1 MYFGTYFKKW
11 YEFQKLSVI
20 CIRIGIIDRWL
31 LVKPAGKETQYIMFS
46 HAIARKP
53 GPNFAQGLTTAVNE
67 TPPRYEILV
76 KQHGEYI
83 DALKSIGIEVTLLGE
98 LPDHP
103 DAYFVED
110 TAVVTANVAVI
121 TNPGADSRQGE
132 EETIAPVLA
141 KYRKI
146 ERIKPPGTVDGGDVL
161 QVGNHFF
168 IGVSERTNHEGAGQL
183 SQILKSYG
191 YTYTIAAV
199 GEGLHFKSSVNY
211 VGKNTLLITED
222 FTKNDQLKGYDTI
235 VVNSEES
242 YAANTL
248 FINDHLLVPRGYPD
262 TRKKLERL
270 DFTIIDLDTSEVR
283 KMDGGLT
290 CMSIRF

>member
-1 MYFGTYFKKW
+1 
-11 YEFQKLSVI
+11 
-20 CIRIGIIDRWL
+20 
-31 LVKPAGKETQYIMFS
+31 MFT

-53 GPNFAQGLTTAVNE
+53 GQNFAQGITTAVNE
-67 TPPRYEILV
+67 ESPKYETLV
-76 KQHGEYI
+76 NQHKEYI
-83 DALKSIGIEVTLLGE
+83 STLKSIGLEVIMLDA

-110 TAVVTANVAVI
+110 TAVVATDVAVI
-121 TNPGADSRQGE
+121 TNPGADARKGE

-141 KYRKI
+141 QYRTTEKI
-146 ERIKPPGTVDGGDVL
+146 RPPGTVDGGDIL
-161 QVGNHFF
+161 QVGKHFF

-183 SQILKSYG
+183 SHILKRYG
-191 YTYTIAAV
+191 YTCTIVAV

-211 VGKNTLLITED
+211 VGQNTLLITED
-222 FTKNDQLKGYDTI
+222 FSGNAQFEGYDTI
-235 VVNSEES
+235 IVDSIES

-262 TRKKLERL
+262 TRKKLEML
-270 DFTIIDLDTSEVR
+270 DFKIIELDTSEVR

-290 CMSIRF
+290 CMSLRF

>member
-1 MYFGTYFKKW
+1 
-11 YEFQKLSVI
+11 
-20 CIRIGIIDRWL
+20 
-31 LVKPAGKETQYIMFS
+31 MFT

-53 GPNFAQGLTTAVNE
+53 GPNFAQGITTAVNE
-67 TPPRYEILV
+67 ESPKYETLV
-76 KQHGEYI
+76 NQHKEYI
-83 DALKSIGIEVTLLGE
+83 STLKSIGLEVIILDA

-110 TAVVTANVAVI
+110 TAVVATDVAVI
-121 TNPGADSRQGE
+121 TNPGADARKGE

-141 KYRKI
+141 QYRKTEKI
-146 ERIKPPGTVDGGDVL
+146 RPPGTVDGGDIL
-161 QVGNHFF
+161 QVGKHFF

-183 SQILKSYG
+183 SHILKRYG
-191 YTYTIAAV
+191 YTCTIVPV

-211 VGKNTLLITED
+211 VGQNTLLITED
-222 FTKNDQLKGYDTI
+222 FSENAQFEGYDTI
-235 VVNSEES
+235 VVDSIES

-262 TRKKLERL
+262 TRKKLEAL
-270 DFTIIDLDTSEVR
+270 GFNIIELDTSEVR

>member
-1 MYFGTYFKKW
+1 
-11 YEFQKLSVI
+11 
-20 CIRIGIIDRWL
+20 
-31 LVKPAGKETQYIMFS
+31 MFT

-53 GPNFAQGLTTAVNE
+53 GPNFAQGITTALNE
-67 TPPRYEILV
+67 ESTNYEILV
-76 KQHGEYI
+76 SQHEEY
-83 DALKSIGIEVTLLGE
+83 LSTLQSLGLEVILLDV

-110 TAVVTANVAVI
+110 TAVVAAEVAVI
-121 TNPGADSRQGE
+121 TNPGAEARKGE

-141 KYRKI
+141 QYRKTEKI
-146 ERIKPPGTVDGGDVL
+146 RPPGTVDGGDVL
-161 QVGNHFF
+161 QVDRHFF
-168 IGVSERTNHEGAGQL
+168 IGVSERTNPEGAGQL
-183 SQILKSYG
+183 SHILGKYG
-191 YTYTIAAV
+191 YTCTIVTV

-222 FTKNDQLKGYDTI
+222 FAGNAQFKGYDTLI
-235 VVNSEES
+235 VNNEES

-262 TRKKLERL
+262 TRKKFDVLGFE
-270 DFTIIDLDTSEVR
+270 IIELDTSEVR

-290 CMSIRF
+290 CMSLRF

>member
-1 MYFGTYFKKW
+1 
-11 YEFQKLSVI
+11 
-20 CIRIGIIDRWL
+20 
-31 LVKPAGKETQYIMFS
+31 MFT

-53 GPNFAQGLTTAVNE
+53 GPNFAQGITTAVNE
-67 TPPRYEILV
+67 ESPKYETLV
-76 KQHGEYI
+76 NQHKEYI
-83 DALKSIGIEVTLLGE
+83 STLKSIGLEVILLDA

-110 TAVVTANVAVI
+110 TAVVATDVAVI
-121 TNPGADSRQGE
+121 TNPGADARKGE

-141 KYRKI
+141 QYRKTEKI
-146 ERIKPPGTVDGGDVL
+146 RPPGTVDGGDIL
-161 QVGNHFF
+161 QVGKHFF

-183 SQILKSYG
+183 SHILKRYG
-191 YTYTIAAV
+191 YTCTIVPV

-211 VGKNTLLITED
+211 VGQNTLLITED
-222 FTKNDQLKGYDTI
+222 FSENAQFEGYDTI
-235 VVNSEES
+235 VVDSLES

-262 TRKKLERL
+262 TRKKLEAL
-270 DFTIIDLDTSEVR
+270 GFNIIELDTSEVR

-290 CMSIRF
+290 CMSLRF

>member
-1 MYFGTYFKKW
+1 
-11 YEFQKLSVI
+11 
-20 CIRIGIIDRWL
+20 
-31 LVKPAGKETQYIMFS
+31 MFT

-53 GPNFAQGLTTAVNE
+53 GPNFAQGITTAVNE
-67 TPPRYEILV
+67 ESPKYETLV
-76 KQHGEYI
+76 NQHKEYI
-83 DALKSIGIEVTLLGE
+83 STLKSIGLEVILLDA

-110 TAVVTANVAVI
+110 TAVVATDVAVI
-121 TNPGADSRQGE
+121 TNPGADARKGE

-141 KYRKI
+141 QYRKTEKI
-146 ERIKPPGTVDGGDVL
+146 RPPGTVDGGDIL
-161 QVGNHFF
+161 QVGKHFF

-183 SQILKSYG
+183 SHILKRYG
-191 YTYTIAAV
+191 YTCTIVAV

-211 VGKNTLLITED
+211 VGQNTLLITED
-222 FTKNDQLKGYDTI
+222 FSENAQFEGYDTI
-235 VVNSEES
+235 VVDSIES

-262 TRKKLERL
+262 TRKKLEML
-270 DFTIIDLDTSEVR
+270 DFKIIELDTSEVR

-290 CMSIRF
+290 CMSLRF

>member
-1 MYFGTYFKKW
+1 
-11 YEFQKLSVI
+11 
-20 CIRIGIIDRWL
+20 
-31 LVKPAGKETQYIMFS
+31 MFT

-53 GPNFAQGLTTAVNE
+53 GPNFAQGITTAVNE
-67 TPPRYEILV
+67 ESPKYETLIN
-76 KQHGEYI
+76 QHKEYI
-83 DALKSIGIEVTLLGE
+83 STLKSIGLEVILLNA

-110 TAVVTANVAVI
+110 TAVVATDVAVI
-121 TNPGADSRQGE
+121 TNPGADARKGE

-141 KYRKI
+141 QYRKTEKI
-146 ERIKPPGTVDGGDVL
+146 RPPGTVDGGDIL
-161 QVGNHFF
+161 QVGKHFF

-183 SQILKSYG
+183 SHILKRYG
-191 YTYTIAAV
+191 YTCTIVAV

-211 VGKNTLLITED
+211 VGQNTLLVTED
-222 FTKNDQLKGYDTI
+222 FSENAQFEGYDTI
-235 VVNSEES
+235 VVDSIES

-262 TRKKLERL
+262 TRKKLEML
-270 DFTIIDLDTSEVR
+270 DFKIIELDTSEVR

-290 CMSIRF
+290 CMSLRF